1 MREWIP
7 RAEDVISLRIVI
19 GIEESRLFRLEKHFH
34 RSGNKCIQMYEN
46 DETII

>member
-7 RAEDVISLRIVI
+7 RAEDVISLHIVI
-19 GIEESRLFRLEKHFH
+19 GIEESRFFRFEKHFN